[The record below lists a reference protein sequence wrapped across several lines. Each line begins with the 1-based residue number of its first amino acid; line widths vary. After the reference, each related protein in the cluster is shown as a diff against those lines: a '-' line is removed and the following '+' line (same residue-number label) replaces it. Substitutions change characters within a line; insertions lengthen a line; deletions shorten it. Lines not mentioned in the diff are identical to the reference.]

1 AMAQIIESR
10 GSTPRHQAQMLVMAD
25 GQILGTIG
33 GGMIERLVIE
43 EAMAAIA
50 ERKPRIFHGRMAR
63 NGEHAVGSDCG
74 GAMSVYIDVYGLRP
88 RLVLIGAGHVNRALA
103 HAAAPL
109 GFDIHV
115 GDCFEGSLNP
125 DHFPTGTHLKQAD
138 TISAVIEALAIEPAN
153 FVIIA
158 TNHQDKE
165 ALERL
170 INRPLAYLGLLASKR
185 KVQTF
190 TQALRQQGVSQEQ
203 LQRLHA
209 PIGYNIGAETP
220 EEIAISILAELLQVK
235 NGKSGGLMQDDV
247 RLKRDQ
253 LVVMRGSGDI
263 ATGVALR
270 LHNAGFKVVMLDLD
284 KPTVIRRTVAFAQ
297 GMFDGET
304 SVEGVSAKRVE
315 SVEQAFE
322 QLDRGII
329 PLLVDPD

>member
-1 AMAQIIESR
+1 MLR
-10 GSTPRHQAQMLVMAD
+10 GEPQPRSLPGRYPPTAGRHHQRGD
-25 GQILGTIG
+25 
-33 GGMIERLVIE
+33 R
-43 EAMAAIA
+43 
-50 ERKPRIFHGRMAR
+50 
-63 NGEHAVGSDCG
+63 
-74 GAMSVYIDVYGLRP
+74 
-88 RLVLIGAGHVNRALA
+88 GAGHRA
-103 HAAAPL
+103 
-109 GFDIHV
+109 
-115 GDCFEGSLNP
+115 
-125 DHFPTGTHLKQAD
+125 
-138 TISAVIEALAIEPAN
+138 AN

-170 INRPLAYLGLLASKR
+170 ISRPLAYLGLLASKR

-235 NGKSGGLMQDDV
+235 NGKAGGLMQDDV

-270 LHNAGFKVVMLDLD
+270 LYHAGFKVVMLDLD
-284 KPTVIRRTVAFAQ
+284 NQR
-297 GMFDGET
+297 
-304 SVEGVSAKRVE
+304 
-315 SVEQAFE
+315 
-322 QLDRGII
+322 
-329 PLLVDPD
+329 